1 MPYGTAFAVASIGRF
16 GFSAANA
23 GNGACSAYPP
33 QALDMT
39 GRNLLIMH
47 DDLAGCTS
55 APRSSCRPI
64 SPSPNGLTSS
74 ASRRSHDA
82 SLFDRLERDD
92 FRFVHIRHERSS
104 LSILVA

>member
-1 MPYGTAFAVASIGRF
+1 VASIGRF

-47 DDLAGCTS
+47 DDLNTS
-55 APRSSCRPI
+55 ACIAAYPARS
-64 SPSPNGLTSS
+64 
-74 ASRRSHDA
+74 
-82 SLFDRLERDD
+82 
-92 FRFVHIRHERSS
+92 IR
-104 LSILVA
+104 

>member
-64 SPSPNGLTSS
+64 SPSPNGLDQVFGLAARAIDLLGLVVTPMPKDPMSLGGTSG
-74 ASRRSHDA
+74 R
-82 SLFDRLERDD
+82 
-92 FRFVHIRHERSS
+92 
-104 LSILVA
+104 